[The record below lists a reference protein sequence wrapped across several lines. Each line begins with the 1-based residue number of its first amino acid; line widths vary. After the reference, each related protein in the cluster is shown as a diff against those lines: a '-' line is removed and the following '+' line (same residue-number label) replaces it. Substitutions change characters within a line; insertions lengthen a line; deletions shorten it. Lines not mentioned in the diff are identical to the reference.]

1 MKQAERPPRAD
12 GGARAVPG
20 PSADWRSIT
29 LVIIALAGL
38 ALGGLLWWSGLHAAA
53 GYVWAGATLP
63 VLIGLA
69 VEIVVS
75 LRRADVGL
83 DIIAALS
90 MSAALG
96 FNEPL
101 AANVVALMYAGGQ
114 LLERYAEGQ
123 ARREM
128 TALLGRVAR
137 TAMRRRGAELDEVPI
152 EIIRPGDTI
161 FVRQGEVLPVD
172 GVIAAGHAAA
182 LDLSAL
188 TGESLPQNLMAGAEA
203 LSGSTSLGA
212 AFDLVASREAAEST
226 YAGIVRLVEGA
237 RASKS
242 PMMRIADGYSLAF
255 LGFTLVLALIA
266 FALSHD
272 PSRVV
277 AVLVTATPC
286 PLILAVPIAFISG
299 MSRTA
304 KLGVLVKSAG
314 VFETMGRIKVAIVDK
329 TGTLTHGAA
338 RLSEVRPAAGFSADD
353 VLRHAASL
361 DQASGH
367 VLAATLIGAAT
378 SRGLVLSAPTGVVE
392 VPGLGIEGMVGGR
405 KVAVGGDSY
414 VGDRAGGEDPR
425 SLHPA
430 GLASASI
437 AVAIDGKLAGVLV
450 VDDPLREDALL
461 TIAQLRQGGVQRVIL
476 ASGDK
481 PDVAARIGRELGA
494 DETLGGLT
502 PSQKVEAVE
511 AARRFG
517 STLMVGDGVNDA
529 PALAVADVGIAMGAR
544 GSAASSETAGAV
556 LLVDRLSPLPLAL
569 EAARRTRR
577 IALQSVAAGLGLS
590 SAAMVVA
597 ALGYLP
603 PVEGALLQEVI
614 DVAVIFNALRALR

>member
-299 MSRTA
+299 
-304 KLGVLVKSAG
+304 KL
-314 VFETMGRIKVAIVDK
+314 
-329 TGTLTHGAA
+329 
-338 RLSEVRPAAGFSADD
+338 LS
-353 VLRHAASL
+353 
-361 DQASGH
+361 
-367 VLAATLIGAAT
+367 
-378 SRGLVLSAPTGVVE
+378 
-392 VPGLGIEGMVGGR
+392 
-405 KVAVGGDSY
+405 
-414 VGDRAGGEDPR
+414 
-425 SLHPA
+425 
-430 GLASASI
+430 
-437 AVAIDGKLAGVLV
+437 
-450 VDDPLREDALL
+450 
-461 TIAQLRQGGVQRVIL
+461 
-476 ASGDK
+476 
-481 PDVAARIGRELGA
+481 
-494 DETLGGLT
+494 
-502 PSQKVEAVE
+502 
-511 AARRFG
+511 
-517 STLMVGDGVNDA
+517 
-529 PALAVADVGIAMGAR
+529 
-544 GSAASSETAGAV
+544 
-556 LLVDRLSPLPLAL
+556 
-569 EAARRTRR
+569 
-577 IALQSVAAGLGLS
+577 
-590 SAAMVVA
+590 
-597 ALGYLP
+597 
-603 PVEGALLQEVI
+603 
-614 DVAVIFNALRALR
+614 